1 MLKNQSQFNVFFF
14 NDSNQSRSRSRS
26 ISFCWFLGGFVL
38 LYAPLGRPHGVCP
51 PRRASQ
57 WPYKVIGSSFDISYA
72 CCTWYM
78 ALLDYTILYYS
89 VSSVLSCLPFLQ
101 NPVCATTHDLLTTQQ
116 TLRCL
121 CVQLC
126 SLAEQAYPGAPAST
140 LPQLVLQAL
149 VLIDDICCHLYIQT
163 WSCFLLR
170 ITDVPMRRTTLALRD
185 TCGPTWRRLG
195 LSHSFKITFS
205 TRLAFSYRKCPR
217 HTLHETRVILWS
229 TFWVVLTPPFYV
241 P

>member
-116 TLRCL
+116 PLRCL
-121 CVQLC
+121 TMC
-126 SLAEQAYPGAPAST
+126 SVVFVGGASLPRSAGFHATTACSSGSRADRWYLLPSLHSNVIVFPPTDNRRSDAADHACTARYLRTNLAT
-140 LPQLVLQAL
+140 LGV
-149 VLIDDICCHLYIQT
+149 
-163 WSCFLLR
+163 
-170 ITDVPMRRTTLALRD
+170 
-185 TCGPTWRRLG
+185 
-195 LSHSFKITFS
+195 ITF
-205 TRLAFSYRKCPR
+205 LQNNIFDQAGIF
-217 HTLHETRVILWS
+217 V
-229 TFWVVLTPPFYV
+229 
-241 P
+241 